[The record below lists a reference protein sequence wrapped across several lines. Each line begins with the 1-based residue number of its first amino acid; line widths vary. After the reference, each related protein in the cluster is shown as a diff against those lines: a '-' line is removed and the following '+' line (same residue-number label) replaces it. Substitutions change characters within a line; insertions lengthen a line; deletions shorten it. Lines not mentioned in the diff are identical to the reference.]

1 MASSPIVTSQKIRR
15 LIGMPFYSEYQVRSP
30 LSAFIKK
37 LWTLDNSGSRL
48 ETGERAVLP
57 NGCFTIAFI
66 SGNGILVKTRLTDT
80 LLSPGV
86 YFVGQLTG
94 GITVNLL
101 PHTKAIMVQLFA
113 WAPVH
118 FSKAPMSAYTDRVV
132 PLTDPVI
139 SVDIL
144 NNPAIALAVHRA
156 FVDHFRHNKNTFL
169 IQQACL
175 LLAGAGGAL
184 TVGNLAAQLGCSE
197 RQLQKQFKQHIGL
210 SPKAFAIILRLRNA
224 VDDIAYPRQAH
235 ILLSNLALENNFYD
249 QAHFINTFQSIVGM
263 SPAKF
268 DKTAYLLAF
277 KK

>member
-1 MASSPIVTSQKIRR
+1 MATFGIN
-15 LIGMPFYSEYQVRSP
+15 MPFYAEYQVRSP
-30 LSAFIKK
+30 LSGFIKK
-37 LWTLDNSGSRL
+37 LWTLDNSNSRL

-66 SGNGILVKTRLTDT
+66 TGEGIQVKTRLTDT
-80 LLSPGV
+80 LLTPGV
-86 YFVGQLTG
+86 YFVGQLTEA
-94 GITVNLL
+94 ISVNLL

-113 WAPVH
+113 WSPAH
-118 FSKAPMSAYTDRVV
+118 FGTAPMLDYADRVL
-132 PLTDPVI
+132 PLTDPGI
-139 SVDIL
+139 NVDAL
-144 NNPAIALAVHRA
+144 NNPAVALAVYRA
-156 FVDHFRHNKNTFL
+156 FAGRFRHNKNTFL

-184 TVGNLAAQLGCSE
+184 TVGELASRLGCSE
-197 RQLQKQFKQHIGL
+197 RQLQKQFKQHVGL

-235 ILLSNLALENNFYD
+235 VLLTSLALENNFYD
-249 QAHFINTFQSIVGM
+249 QAHFINTFQSIIGV

-268 DKTAYLLAF
+268 DKKAYLLAF